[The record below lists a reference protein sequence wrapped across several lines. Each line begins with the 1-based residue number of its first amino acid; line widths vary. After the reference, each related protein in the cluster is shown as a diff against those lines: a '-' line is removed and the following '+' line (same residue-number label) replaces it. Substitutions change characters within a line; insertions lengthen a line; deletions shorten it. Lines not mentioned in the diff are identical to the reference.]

1 METQKEGM
9 YRIEV
14 INLEGDVVY
23 LSLDSLNQF
32 CEESLPKNLPADA
45 YTIRISGNDDYM
57 YEKLLVEH
65 EC

>member
-1 METQKEGM
+1 MEAYKEGM

-23 LSLDSLNQF
+23 LSLDSLNRF
-32 CEESLPKNLPADA
+32 CEESLPGNLPKDA
-45 YTIRISGNDDYM
+45 YTVRITGNDDYL
-57 YEKLLVEH
+57 YEKLLLTE

>member
-1 METQKEGM
+1 MEAYKEGM

-23 LSLDSLNQF
+23 LSLDSQNRY
-32 CEESLPKNLPADA
+32 CEESLPGNLPEDA
-45 YTIRISGNDDYM
+45 YTVRITGNDDYLFD
-57 YEKLLVEH
+57 KLLLAE